1 MSENKWNF
9 AVPDPCDPPPEKI
22 ERGGMM
28 VVGAIGLILLTAG
41 LLLVWKTGAYNF
53 EFFGN
58 GSKHSYFSNS
68 SRTERDILFLMNLPW
83 IAGAAMCI
91 ASVRHFFRKRR

>member
-1 MSENKWNF
+1 MNKNKWQF
-9 AVPDPCDPPPEKI
+9 AQVDPNETPPEKI
-22 ERGGMM
+22 ERGGMI
-28 VVGAIGLILLTAG
+28 VVGIIGLILLVAG

-68 SRTERDILFLMNLPW
+68 SSTERDILFLMNLPW
-83 IAGAAMCI
+83 MAGAAMCI
-91 ASVRHFFRKRR
+91 AAVRHFFRKRR